1 MSITVQLDLPESLA
15 REAKAKGLLSPENLT
30 RLVEREIELDKPLK
44 DFRKMVDQMRAHSD
58 EPMTMDEIQSVVNEV
73 RASRRA

>member
-44 DFRKMVDQMRAHSD
+44 DFRKMVDQMRAHPD